1 MGRLKTEDKRESEQW
16 NEGYHIW
23 GGNWGRK
30 KYGGEIWR

>member
-23 GGNWGRK
+23 GGELGEK
-30 KYGGEIWR
+30 KIWR